1 MPLSDR
7 DYNFITDRLAI
18 GNVASRATPGFCAVV
33 SLLAT
38 QPWDEV
44 TGAPEVP
51 NNDKPIAA
59 IADRRTHWRPAGRAE
74 TGLRGAGRRHLSV
87 SLGLKK
93 NLPDILFGMK

>member
-1 MPLSDR
+1 MRNS

-44 TGAPEVP
+44 TGAPKVRGEYP
-51 NNDKPIAA
+51 FIAESNQPWEP
-59 IADRRTHWRPAGRAE
+59 RRSWE
-74 TGLRGAGRRHLSV
+74 QWLRLDDLATKGPRR
-87 SLGLKK
+87 
-93 NLPDILFGMK
+93 